1 MVHRI
6 YEKRSIMKNVE
17 NYIKN
22 GENIIDDYRKTLESL
37 KEKKIHK
44 KLIRYLYE
52 DEKEENHVHT
62 LYDWAN
68 IQELEIIEKSLVN
81 ELEQLS
87 VSKFLQSYKLCK
99 NLIFFLLRHSL
110 IGLQLNVIILMLNTI
125 TLRNHIIN

>member
-22 GENIIDDYRKTLESL
+22 GETIIDDYKKTLESL
-37 KEKKIHK
+37 KEKEIHK

-52 DEKEENHVHT
+52 DEKEEDHVHT

-68 IQELEIIEKSLVN
+68 IQELEIIEKSLGN

-87 VSKFLQSYKLCK
+87 VSFFFHYIFLKTSDYL
-99 NLIFFLLRHSL
+99 
-110 IGLQLNVIILMLNTI
+110 
-125 TLRNHIIN
+125 